1 MWPDASTISRPGTFS
16 EAPGRRICQ
25 AITEA
30 ANNNPNNVIRHLL
43 NIVSIGLCLALVGFD
58 YAHAQNGNSSPPNV
72 LVLIS
77 DDQGYG
83 DYGFMGH
90 GMIQTPRLDKLA
102 SESLV
107 FRRGYVTT
115 ALCCPSLATML
126 TGQYP
131 HEHRRT
137 GNDPLKD
144 TGKRVSEWIDYF
156 SKQPQLPAMLRDAG
170 YLTLHTGKYWH
181 GDPAVSGFT
190 DSMGKTGRHGSEY
203 SLSIGRD
210 TMEPVKKFLDKAE
223 AQEKPFMIWYAPFM
237 PHTPHTPPE
246 RLLQKYV
253 AAGAGSQAKYYA
265 MCEWFDE
272 TCGNLLGRI
281 ERRGL
286 SDNTIVLYICDNG
299 WGSVGKGSVKSSP
312 HELAVRTPIMVR
324 WPGRVKPEMNDS
336 LLASNIDLAPTVL
349 RACGIDPA
357 KTMSGIDL
365 LDRSAVA
372 ARKQLFLENFAHDM
386 LDVNKPEASLRSR
399 SYVEKDWKLTLWHEL
414 HPDLDIKGWQMQPP
428 AEQVQL
434 FHLAKDPMERNNV
447 ADKHQEKVAD
457 LTRKLNAWWSP

>member
-1 MWPDASTISRPGTFS
+1 MRLSNLLAAALCCALASLYSAT
-16 EAPGRRICQ
+16 
-25 AITEA
+25 
-30 ANNNPNNVIRHLL
+30 
-43 NIVSIGLCLALVGFD
+43 
-58 YAHAQNGNSSPPNV
+58 AQGENSPPPNV
-72 LVLIS
+72 VVLIS
-77 DDQGYG
+77 DDQGFG

-90 GMIQTPRLDKLA
+90 AIIETPRLDKLA
-102 SESLV
+102 SESLM

-137 GNDPLKD
+137 GNDPLKE

-156 SKQPQLPAMLRDAG
+156 AKQPQLPAMLRDAG

-203 SLSIGRD
+203 SLSIGRE
-210 TMEPVKKFLDKAE
+210 TMEPVKKFLDKAG
-223 AQEKPFMIWYAPFM
+223 QEQKPFMIWYAPFM

-246 RLLQKYV
+246 RLLKKYV
-253 AAGAGSQAKYYA
+253 EAGAGSQAKYYA

-272 TCGNLLGRI
+272 TCGDVLDRI
-281 ERRGL
+281 EKRGL
-286 SDNTIVLYICDNG
+286 SQNTIVLYLCDNG

-312 HELAVRTPIMVR
+312 YELAVRTPIMVR
-324 WPGRVKPEMNDS
+324 WPGQVKAEMNDT

-349 RACGIDPA
+349 RACGVEPA
-357 KTMSGIDL
+357 KTMSGVNL
-365 LDRSAVA
+365 LDRDAVT

-386 LDVNKPEASLRSR
+386 LDVHKPEASLRSR
-399 SYVEKDWKLTLWHEL
+399 SCVEKDWKLTLWHEL
-414 HPDLDIKGWQMQPP
+414 HPELDIKGWQMQAP
-428 AEQVQL
+428 AEKIQL
-434 FHLAKDPMERNNV
+434 FNLAEDPMESNNV
-447 ADKHQEKVAD
+447 AKDHPEKVAA
-457 LTRKLNAWWSP
+457 LTSMLNAWWNP

>member
-1 MWPDASTISRPGTFS
+1 MRFSKITLALGLLALAHAGSGSCLAQNQNSSRP
-16 EAPGRRICQ
+16 
-25 AITEA
+25 
-30 ANNNPNNVIRHLL
+30 NV
-43 NIVSIGLCLALVGFD
+43 V
-58 YAHAQNGNSSPPNV
+58 
-72 LVLIS
+72 VLIS
-77 DDQGYG
+77 DDQGFG

-90 GMIQTPRLDKLA
+90 DIIETPRLDKLA
-102 SESLV
+102 AESLV

-126 TGQYP
+126 TGLYP

-144 TGKRVSEWIDYF
+144 TGRRVSEWIEYF
-156 SKQPQLPAMLRDAG
+156 GKQPQLPAMLRDAG

-210 TMEPVKKFLDKAE
+210 TMEPVKKFLDKAG
-223 AQEKPFMIWYAPFM
+223 QEQKPFMIWYAPFM

-246 RLLQKYV
+246 RLLKKYV
-253 AAGAGSQAKYYA
+253 EAGAGSQAKYYA

-272 TCGNLLGRI
+272 TCGDLLERL

-286 SDNTIVLYICDNG
+286 SKDTIVLYICDNG

-324 WPGRVKPEMNDS
+324 WTGRVSPEMNDA

-349 RACGIDPA
+349 RACGLEPVKA
-357 KTMSGIDL
+357 MSGVNL
-365 LDRSAVA
+365 LDRKAVA
-372 ARKQLFLENFAHDM
+372 GRKQLFLANFAHDM
-386 LDVNKPEASLRSR
+386 LDVDRPQDSLRSR
-399 SYVEKDWKLTLWHEL
+399 SCVQKDWKLTLWHEL
-414 HPDLDIKGWQMQPP
+414 HPDLEIKEWQMTTP
-428 AEQVQL
+428 AEKVQL
-434 FHLAKDPMERNNV
+434 FDLADDPMERNNL
-447 ADKHQEKVAD
+447 ADKQPEKVAE
-457 LTRKLNAWWSP
+457 LTQKLNHWWNP

>member
-1 MWPDASTISRPGTFS
+1 MRLFNLLRATLCSALASLAS
-16 EAPGRRICQ
+16 
-25 AITEA
+25 
-30 ANNNPNNVIRHLL
+30 LL
-43 NIVSIGLCLALVGFD
+43 SAT
-58 YAHAQNGNSSPPNV
+58 AQGEDSPPPNV
-72 LVLIS
+72 VVLIS

-90 GMIQTPRLDKLA
+90 DMIETPRLDKLA

-107 FRRGYVTT
+107 YRRGYVTT

-181 GDPAVSGFT
+181 GDPIVSGFT

-203 SLSIGRD
+203 SLSIGRE
-210 TMEPVKKFLDKAE
+210 TMEPIKKFLDKAE
-223 AQEKPFMIWYAPFM
+223 QEQKPFMIWYAPFL

-253 AAGAGSQAKYYA
+253 KAGAGSQAKYYA

-272 TCGNLLGRI
+272 TCGDVLDRI
-281 ERRGL
+281 EKRGL
-286 SDNTIVLYICDNG
+286 SQNTIVLYLCDNG
-299 WGSVGKGSVKSSP
+299 WGSLGKGSVKSSP
-312 HELAVRTPIMVR
+312 YELAVRTPIMIR
-324 WPGRVKPEMNDS
+324 WPGRVQAEMNDT
-336 LLASNIDLAPTVL
+336 LLASNLDLAPTVL
-349 RACGIDPA
+349 RACGIAPA
-357 KTMSGIDL
+357 KTMSGINL
-365 LDRSAVA
+365 LDRDTVT

-386 LDVNKPEASLRSR
+386 LDVHKPEASLRSR
-399 SYVEKDWKLTLWHEL
+399 SCVEKDWKLTLWHEL
-414 HPDLDIKGWQMQPP
+414 HPQLDIMGWQMQAP
-428 AEQVQL
+428 ADKVQL
-434 FHLAKDPMERNNV
+434 FHLAEDPMERNNI
-447 ADKHQEKVAD
+447 AKEHPEKVAE
-457 LTRKLNAWWSP
+457 LTRKLNAWWNP